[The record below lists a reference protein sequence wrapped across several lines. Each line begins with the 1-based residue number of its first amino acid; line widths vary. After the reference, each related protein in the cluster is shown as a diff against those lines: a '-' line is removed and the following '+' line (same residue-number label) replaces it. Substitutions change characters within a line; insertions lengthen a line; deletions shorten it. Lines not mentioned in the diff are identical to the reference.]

1 MLASPARENPSM
13 SARSPRP
20 FPWRRALL
28 GALLSLGGGLLI
40 VAHLLH
46 LDDRLAL
53 YWQEQR
59 SSEAERQGGIWL
71 PDYRLALETE
81 LAGLE
86 EDETSGLTWNPL
98 TGTLFTVTGRNP
110 QLVEFTTGGVILRRI
125 RLDGFSDPEAVEAL
139 GDGRL
144 AIVDERRHR
153 LAVFHLEPGV
163 ERLDLAELPSYDLG
177 FAEAGNKGFEGL
189 AWNPRSQR
197 LLLAKERDPLGLFSL
212 PFPGEDG
219 AAGTLEPLPGAHLLV
234 RDLSSV
240 TIDPR
245 SGHTLLLSDESRLLV
260 ELDLQGRPRSFL
272 SLFGGLHGLVRGIK
286 QAEGVAMDAAG
297 NIYVVGEPNRFY
309 VFSRQPQTGRAAP

>member
-1 MLASPARENPSM
+1 MPTPVQRPS
-13 SARSPRP
+13 RL
-20 FPWRRALL
+20 RRLLTAALLL
-28 GALLSLGGGLLI
+28 GALALLI
-40 VAHLLH
+40 VGQRLHWDDQLRLL
-46 LDDRLAL
+46 
-53 YWQEQR
+53 WQER
-59 SSEAERQGGIWL
+59 SVDEESRAAGIWL
-71 PDYRLALETE
+71 PDYRLVLETT

-98 TGTLFTVTGRNP
+98 TGTLFTVTGQNP
-110 QLVEFTTGGVILRRI
+110 QLVEFTPGGVVLRRI

-144 AIVDERRHR
+144 AIVDERRHL

-163 ERLDLAELPSYDLG
+163 EHLDLADLTRYNLG
-177 FAEAGNKGFEGL
+177 FADAGNKGFEGL
-189 AWNPRSQR
+189 AWNPQTQS
-197 LLLAKERDPLGLFSL
+197 LLLAKERDPQGLFSL

-219 AAGTLEPLPGAHLLV
+219 AAGSLEPLPEQPLLV

-240 TIDPR
+240 AIDPR

-260 ELDLQGRPRSFL
+260 ELDLEGKPRSFI

-286 QAEGVAMDAAG
+286 QAEGVAMDAEG

-309 VFSRQPQTGRAAP
+309 VFSRKPGSTRTATPP

>member
-1 MLASPARENPSM
+1 MPL
-13 SARSPRP
+13 RSTRP
-20 FPWRRALL
+20 FRWRRLLAAMLLLGTAALL
-28 GALLSLGGGLLI
+28 ATS
-40 VAHLLH
+40 HLLH
-46 LDDRLAL
+46 WDDQLGL
-53 YWQEQR
+53 FWHEQR
-59 SSEAERQGGIWL
+59 TSEQDREGGIWL
-71 PDYRLALETE
+71 PDYHLTLETT

-86 EDETSGLTWNPL
+86 KDETSGLTWNPL

-110 QLVEFTTGGVILRRI
+110 QLVEFTTSGVILRRI
-125 RLDGFSDPEAVEAL
+125 RLEGFSNPEAVEAL

-144 AIVDERRHR
+144 AIVDERRHL

-163 ERLDLAELPSYDLG
+163 ESIDLASQASYDLG

-189 AWNPRSQR
+189 AWNPHTQR
-197 LLLAKERDPLGLFSL
+197 LLLAKEREPLGLFSL

-219 AAGTLEPLPGAHLLV
+219 AAGLLEPVRGSHLLV

-260 ELDLQGRPRSFL
+260 ELDLEGKPRSFI

-286 QAEGVAMDAAG
+286 QAEGVAMDAEG

-309 VFSRQPQTGRAAP
+309 VFSRKPNSERMPGSP